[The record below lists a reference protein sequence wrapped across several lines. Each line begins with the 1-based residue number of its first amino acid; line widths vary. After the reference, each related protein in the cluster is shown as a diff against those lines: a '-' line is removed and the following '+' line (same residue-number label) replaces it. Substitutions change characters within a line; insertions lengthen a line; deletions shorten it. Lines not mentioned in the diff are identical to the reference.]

1 MARRYDV
8 TWQEDGKGKPVILIH
23 GLGMDRHM
31 WKGQVDGLS
40 KHYRVISYD
49 NLGHGQT
56 EKPPG
61 PYSLALFAD
70 LVRDVA
76 DQAGA
81 KTFALVGFS
90 LGGMITQAF
99 ALTHPERLG
108 AAVIMNAVYKRT
120 PEESAAVIARA
131 DAIDVEGPNATVDA
145 ALDRWLTPEFRKAH
159 PEVEAAVRQRV
170 TTNDHQAYA
179 AAYRVFAEGDP
190 HLAAKLG
197 DIRCPT
203 LVITAEHDKGSNPRM
218 AKQMAAEIPNAKL
231 AILPRLRH
239 LAPMEGVTEMNA
251 ALLSFFAE
259 AYPP

>member
-8 TWQEDGKGKPVILIH
+8 KWQEDGKGRPVILIH

-40 KHYRVISYD
+40 QRYRVISYD

-81 KTFALVGFS
+81 EQFALIGFS
-90 LGGMITQAF
+90 LGGMITQSF
-99 ALTHPERLG
+99 ALAHPERLA

-145 ALDRWLTPEFRKAH
+145 ALDRWLTPEFRKAR
-159 PEVEAAVRQRV
+159 PEVEALVRKRV
-170 TTNDHQAYA
+170 TTNDHKAYA

-190 HLAAKLG
+190 HLADKLG
-197 DIRCPT
+197 GIRCPT
-203 LVITAEHDKGSNPRM
+203 LVITAEHDKGSSPRM
-218 AKQMAAEIPNAKL
+218 AKQMADEIPHAKL
-231 AILPRLRH
+231 AILPTLRH
-239 LAPMEGVTEMNA
+239 LAPMEGVDAMNA
-251 ALLSFFAE
+251 ALLSFLAE

>member
-8 TWQEDGKGKPVILIH
+8 KWQADGRGKPVILIH

-40 KHYRVISYD
+40 RRYRVISYD
-49 NLGHGQT
+49 NLGHGET

-61 PYSLALFAD
+61 PYNLAMFAD

-81 KTFALVGFS
+81 ETFALIGFS

-99 ALTHPERLG
+99 ALAHPERLA

-145 ALDRWLTPEFRKAH
+145 AIERWLTSEFRKTH
-159 PEVEAAVRQRV
+159 PEVESAIRKRV
-170 TTNDHQAYA
+170 TTNDHKAYA

-190 HLAAKLG
+190 HLANKLG
-197 DIRCPT
+197 GIACPT

-231 AILPRLRH
+231 TILAHLRH
-239 LAPMEGVTEMNA
+239 LAPMEGAADMNA
-251 ALLSFFAE
+251 ALLSFLAE

>member
-1 MARRYDV
+1 MVRRYDV
-8 TWQEDGKGKPVILIH
+8 KWQEDGKGKPVILIH

-31 WKGQVDGLS
+31 WSGQVDGLS
-40 KHYRVISYD
+40 KRYRVISYD

-61 PYSLALFAD
+61 PYSLALFTD

-90 LGGMITQAF
+90 LGGMIAQAF

-120 PEESAAVIARA
+120 PEESAAVRARA

-145 ALDRWLTPEFRKAH
+145 ALDRWLTPEFRTAH
-159 PEVEAAVRQRV
+159 PEVEAMVRKRV
-170 TTNDHQAYA
+170 TTNDHRAYA

-190 HLAAKLG
+190 HLADKLG
-197 DIRCPT
+197 SIRCPT
-203 LVITAEHDKGSNPRM
+203 LVITAEHDKGSSPRM
-218 AKQMAAEIPNAKL
+218 AKQMAEEIPNAKL
-231 AILPRLRH
+231 SILPHLRH
-239 LAPMEGVTEMNA
+239 LAPMEGVDEMNA
-251 ALLSFFAE
+251 ALLSFLAE

>member
-40 KHYRVISYD
+40 KRYRVITYD

-76 DQAGA
+76 DKAGA
-81 KTFALVGFS
+81 DKFALVGFS
-90 LGGMITQAF
+90 LGGMIAQTF

-131 DAIDVEGPNATVDA
+131 DAIDIEGPNATVDA
-145 ALDRWLTPEFRKAH
+145 ALERWLTPEFRKAH
-159 PEVEAAVRQRV
+159 PEVEAAIRRRV
-170 TTNDHQAYA
+170 TTNDHKAYA
-179 AAYRVFAEGDP
+179 AAYRVFAEGDS
-190 HLAAKLG
+190 HLAGKLAG
-197 DIRCPT
+197 ITCPT

-218 AKQMAAEIPNAKL
+218 AKQMAAEIPNASL
-231 AILPRLRH
+231 NILPRLRH
-239 LAPMEGVTEMNA
+239 LAPMEGVEEMNA

>member
-8 TWQEDGKGKPVILIH
+8 TWQEKGTGKPVILIH

-31 WKGQVDGLS
+31 WQGQVDGLS
-40 KHYRVISYD
+40 KRYRVITYD
-49 NLGHGQT
+49 NIGHGQT

-76 DQAGA
+76 DKAGA
-81 KTFALVGFS
+81 ERFALIGFS
-90 LGGMITQAF
+90 LGGMIAQTF

-108 AAVIMNAVYKRT
+108 ALVIMNAVYART
-120 PEESAAVIARA
+120 PEERAAVIARA

-145 ALDRWLTPEFRKAH
+145 AIERWLTPEFRKAR
-159 PEVEAAVRQRV
+159 PDVEALVRKRV
-170 TTNDHQAYA
+170 TTNEHRPYA
-179 AAYRVFAEGDP
+179 AAYRVFAEADP
-190 HLAAKLG
+190 ELSGRLG
-197 DIRCPT
+197 AIQCPT

-218 AKQMAAEIPNAKL
+218 AKQMAAEIPGAALK
-231 AILPRLRH
+231 ILPRLRH
-239 LAPMEGVTEMNA
+239 LAPMEGVEEMNA

-259 AYPP
+259 AYPS